1 MAFFKRGGR
10 YGGGGFS
17 GDTRLSLSSA
27 GHMLL
32 SSALHL
38 IHLLTYMKHA
48 CSLWCDIW
56 GDQSRCRVEQ
66 SEVAADVSIC
76 ASILL
81 PIFLYLTVNVKTM
94 HHTECHIDRI

>member
-1 MAFFKRGGR
+1 
-10 YGGGGFS
+10 
-17 GDTRLSLSSA
+17 
-27 GHMLL
+27 MLL

-56 GDQSRCRVEQ
+56 GDQTTCRGEQ
-66 SEVAADVSIC
+66 SEVAADISIR

-81 PIFLYLTVNVKTM
+81 LIFLYLTTNVETR
-94 HHTECHIDRI
+94 HYTDCHIDSYD